1 MGVHDQLEMTKMN
14 YGKDRPKAKNPVKI
28 EDLSLR
34 DGHQSLFATR
44 GRTEDMIPV
53 AEMMDEVGF
62 WAVETWGGATF
73 DTMHRFLNEDPWERI
88 RTLKRY
94 FKKTPFSMLLR
105 GQNLVGYRN
114 YADDVAKAF
123 VERSAANGMD
133 IFRTFDALND
143 YRNFETVVPAIKA
156 AGKHFQGCIC
166 YTMTE
171 PRMGGEVY
179 NIDHFVKKAK
189 ELANM
194 GADSIC
200 IKDMAGLLA
209 PYDAYDLVK
218 ALKAVVK
225 APIHLHSHF
234 TSGMSSMTHLKA
246 IEAGVD
252 IIDTCMTP
260 YAYRTSH
267 AAIEPLVMTLLGT
280 NRDTGFDI
288 KLLAEINDI
297 LEKNVMPKYK
307 HLLDDSKV
315 SIIDINVLLHQTP
328 GGMLSNLVNQL
339 REMDALDKIN
349 EVYAELPR
357 VRKDLGQIPLVT
369 PTSQIVGVQ
378 AVNNVLNDT
387 PGERYKMITAQ
398 VKDLCY
404 GLYGKT
410 AIPIDPVVQKKA
422 LKNYPRGEKPITCRP
437 AAVLEP
443 ELPKAQEEIKDLSKG
458 IDDDI
463 LYAIYP
469 VTGKRFLKWKYGKE
483 QPPQEVMPR
492 TLAEVTAEDELIK
505 KAKAGL
511 LVEKK
516 AAPPKGENLRTFNV
530 YVDDDYFEVGVESK
544 DGAPMIRYVQ
554 PGPVQPAPVQSAPV
568 QPVPVEAM
576 PAPAPILAAASSPVP
591 AAVVAGD
598 GTPLTAPMPGM
609 IVSVVKKVGDTVKKG
624 DCVVVLEAMKMENA
638 LPAPVDGTIL
648 AINVSSGDSVAKG
661 AAICIIGSANNFNP
675 KAGIVPPV
683 APAPAP
689 GSAPPAPARA
699 TAPVAAPIAKAPATP
714 TASPAV
720 AATSAPAGGGTPM
733 TAPMPGMIVSVAKKV
748 GDVVKKGDCVVVLE
762 AMKMENALPAPADGT
777 LLAINVS
784 SGDSVA
790 RGAVLCMI
798 G

>member
-1 MGVHDQLEMTKMN
+1 MSDHTQLKMTQMD
-14 YGKDRPKAKNPVKI
+14 YSPDRPKAENPVKI
-28 EDLSLR
+28 EDLTLR

-114 YADDVAKAF
+114 YADDVARAF
-123 VERSAANGMD
+123 VDRAATNGMD

-143 YRNFETVVPAIKA
+143 YRNFETVVPVIKEC
-156 AGKHFQGCIC
+156 GKHFQGCIC

-171 PRMGGEVY
+171 PRLGGEVY
-179 NIDHFVKKAK
+179 NIDYYVNKAK
-189 ELANM
+189 DLEAM

-209 PYDAYDLVK
+209 PYDAYQIVK
-218 ALKAVVK
+218 SLKETVK
-225 APIHLHSHF
+225 PPIHLHSHF
-234 TSGMSSMTHLKA
+234 TSGMSPMTHLKA

-288 KLLAEINDI
+288 KLLASINEK
-297 LEKNVMPKYK
+297 LEKEVMPKYK

-339 REMDALDKIN
+339 REMDALDRIDD
-349 EVYAELPR
+349 VYKELPR
-357 VRKDLGQIPLVT
+357 VRKELGQIPLVT
-369 PTSQIVGVQ
+369 PTSQIVGTQ
-378 AVNNVLNDT
+378 TVNNVFLDT
-387 PGERYKMITAQ
+387 EGKRYNMITDQ

-410 AIPIDPVVQKKA
+410 AVPIDKEVQKKA
-422 LKNYPRGEKPITCRP
+422 LKGYPRGETPITCRP
-437 AAVLEP
+437 AEVLEP
-443 ELPKAQEEIKDLSKG
+443 ELEKAKEDVKDLAVD
-458 IDDDI
+458 IDDEV
-463 LYAIYP
+463 LYTLYP

-483 QPPQEVMPR
+483 AVPPEVMPR
-492 TLAEVTAEDELIK
+492 TLEDVAAEDELVK
-505 KAKAGL
+505 KARAGKVIL
-511 LVEKK
+511 PSEDTP
-516 AAPPKGENLRTFNV
+516 AKGENTRTFNV
-530 YVDDDYFEVGVESK
+530 FVDEEYFKVEVESEG
-544 DGAPMIRYVQ
+544 GAPLVNFV
-554 PGPVQPAPVQSAPV
+554 PTAAPASAPAAAPVPAASAPAAPAPSAPAAA
-568 QPVPVEAM
+568 PAA
-576 PAPAPILAAASSPVP
+576 PAPAPAAPATAPAASESPAAAT
-591 AAVVAGD
+591 GD

-609 IVSVVKKVGDTVKKG
+609 IISVEKKVGDAVSEG
-624 DCVVVLEAMKMENA
+624 DKLVVLEAMKMENA
-638 LPAPVDGTIL
+638 LPSPVSGTLHSIHC
-648 AINVSSGDSVAKG
+648 STGDSVAKG
-661 AAICIIGSANNFNP
+661 A
-675 KAGIVPPV
+675 
-683 APAPAP
+683 
-689 GSAPPAPARA
+689 
-699 TAPVAAPIAKAPATP
+699 
-714 TASPAV
+714 
-720 AATSAPAGGGTPM
+720 
-733 TAPMPGMIVSVAKKV
+733 
-748 GDVVKKGDCVVVLE
+748 
-762 AMKMENALPAPADGT
+762 
-777 LLAINVS
+777 
-784 SGDSVA
+784 
-790 RGAVLCMI
+790 VLCVI

>member
-1 MGVHDQLEMTKMN
+1 MSDHTQVKMTKMD
-14 YGKDRPKAKNPVKI
+14 YGKDRPKAKNPVKV

-123 VERSAANGMD
+123 VERAAANGMD

-156 AGKHFQGCIC
+156 AGKHFQGCMC

-179 NIDHFVKKAK
+179 NIDYYVERAKAL
-189 ELANM
+189 EAM

-200 IKDMAGLLA
+200 VKDMAGLLA
-209 PYDAYDLVK
+209 PYDAYELVK
-218 ALKAVVK
+218 ALKANVK

-234 TSGMSSMTHLKA
+234 TSGMSPMTHLKA

-288 KLLAEINDI
+288 QLLAKINAVF
-297 LEKNVMPKYK
+297 EKDVMPKYK

-339 REMDALDKIN
+339 KEMDALDKIDD
-349 EVYAELPR
+349 VYRELPR
-357 VRKDLGQIPLVT
+357 VRKELGQVPLVT
-369 PTSQIVGVQ
+369 PTSQIVGTQ
-378 AVNNVLNDT
+378 TVNNVLFDT
-387 PGERYKMITAQ
+387 DEERYKMITGQ
-398 VKDLCY
+398 VKDLCF

-410 AIPIDPVVQKKA
+410 AIPIDPEVQKKA
-422 LKNYPRGEKPITCRP
+422 LKGYPRGEEPISCRP
-437 AAVLEP
+437 AEVLEP
-443 ELPKAQEEIKDLSKG
+443 ELPKAKEDVAGLAVD
-458 IDDDI
+458 IDDEI

-483 QPPQEVMPR
+483 TPPPEVLPR
-492 TLAEVTAEDELIK
+492 TLEDVAKEDELVK
-505 KAKAGL
+505 KARAGEL
-511 LVEKK
+511 FEKPEK
-516 AAPPKGENLRTFNV
+516 EIPEKGENIRTFNV
-530 YVDDDYFEVGVESK
+530 FVEDDYYEVAVESL
-544 DGAPMIRYVQ
+544 DGAPMVSYVQ
-554 PGPVQPAPVQSAPV
+554 AAPAQAAAPAGVPSAP
-568 QPVPVEAM
+568 A
-576 PAPAPILAAASSPVP
+576 
-591 AAVVAGD
+591 
-598 GTPLTAPMPGM
+598 
-609 IVSVVKKVGDTVKKG
+609 
-624 DCVVVLEAMKMENA
+624 
-638 LPAPVDGTIL
+638 
-648 AINVSSGDSVAKG
+648 
-661 AAICIIGSANNFNP
+661 
-675 KAGIVPPV
+675 
-683 APAPAP
+683 APAPAAP
-689 GSAPPAPARA
+689 APAAAPPTPPPAPAK
-699 TAPVAAPIAKAPATP
+699 PAAAAPATP
-714 TASPAV
+714 APTA
-720 AATSAPAGGGTPM
+720 AASADGTPM
-733 TAPMPGMIVSVAKKV
+733 TAPMPGMIVSIEKNV
-748 GDVVKKGDCVVVLE
+748 GDAVKKGDTVVVLE
-762 AMKMENALPAPADGT
+762 AMKMENSLPAPVDGT
-777 LLAINVS
+777 IQAIQCKQ
-784 SGDSVA
+784 GDSVA
-790 RGAVLCMI
+790 KGATLCVI